1 LTHDPG
7 ISTIPPAVTP
17 EPRSATYVGLFL
29 VALATLML
37 EILLTRIFSVTM
49 LYHFAFVALSVAM
62 FGMTAGALLV
72 YLAPRWFPPER
83 VHQRLAAAAVA
94 FPIVMVLSFMTQL
107 SIPFRLHP
115 SVIAIYAIVLTYTVI
130 AVPFVVSGVAVCLAL
145 TGFPRAVSR
154 LYAADLAGAALGC
167 ILLIVVLDW
176 SDGPTAVLWIAFVA
190 SIGGMAFARGARSHR
205 LSTLALASTL
215 VIGGAAAFHTALVW
229 KGTPVFR
236 ILYTKGSAAIESRPL
251 YDKWNSYSRV
261 RVTGN
266 PDYLSP
272 VQGWG
277 LSPIVPQRRLHQ
289 LQLDIDVWAGTVMTK
304 YDGNP
309 ETLDHLKY
317 DVTNIAYYLR
327 QGQNALVIGA
337 GGGRD
342 VLSALL
348 FGAGTVTAVDINK
361 DIIRTVNGRFGD
373 FTGHLDRD
381 PRVRFVND
389 EARSFVARS
398 AERFGTIQ
406 ISLID
411 TWAATAAGAFVLGE
425 NSLYTAEAWTT
436 FLRHLADD
444 GVLTV
449 SRWYFH
455 SRPAEMYRTT
465 ALAVEALRRVGVSE
479 PRQHIII
486 VRNMRPFAAWTPDS
500 PDGVGT
506 ILVGRRPFTD
516 AELDTIERESTRLQ
530 FDVAFSPRQSVDD
543 TFVRLTRPAGLE
555 QFLDDYPV
563 NIAPPTDDSPF
574 FFNMLRLRDFA
585 RSSLLDFGNLSHNMR
600 AVATLGVL
608 LVTVSFLTGLCI
620 LVPLWLTRDRVRLSG
635 SGPLLFFFVSIGLG
649 FMLIETSQMQRLII
663 ALGHPT
669 YGLSVVL
676 FAMLLSSGLGSYL
689 TAAVGPDAVAMS
701 GRARLLALV
710 VVLGLFGLV
719 TPAVARWSEP
729 MTTSVRIVAAVLL
742 LFPAG
747 MLMGMAFPL
756 GMKLA
761 AARARELTPWLWGLN
776 GAASVLA
783 SVLAVCIALSW
794 SISAAFWAGWTCYLA
809 ALLAFSTAAPAITA
823 RKEKNEVRAGSSYS

>member
-1 LTHDPG
+1 MKCTEYDPGLTHE
-7 ISTIPPAVTP
+7 PAIQLQEPAAVAAA
-17 EPRSATYVGLFL
+17 PRSATYLGLFL
-29 VALATLML
+29 VALATLMF

-72 YLAPRWFPPER
+72 YLAPGLFPPEKL
-83 VHQRLAAAAVA
+83 HQRLALAAAA
-94 FPIVMVLSFMTQL
+94 FPVVMVLSFMTQL
-107 SIPFRLHP
+107 SIPFRVHP
-115 SVIAIYAIVLTYTVI
+115 SVVAVYAIVLTYAVI
-130 AVPFVVSGVAVCLAL
+130 ALPFIVSGVAVCLAL

-167 ILLIVVLDW
+167 VLLIVVLDW
-176 SDGPTAVLWIAFVA
+176 SDGPTAVLWIAFLA
-190 SIGGMAFARGARSHR
+190 SIGAIAFARAAGSRGLRRFA
-205 LSTLALASTL
+205 AASAV
-215 VIGGAAAFHTALVW
+215 VIGVAAAAHTVLVW
-229 KGTPVFR
+229 QGRAIFR
-236 ILYTKGSAAIESRPL
+236 ILYTKGSGAIETRPL

-261 RVTGN
+261 RVTGDPN
-266 PDYLSP
+266 YRSI

-277 LSPIVPQRRLHQ
+277 LSQTVPPTRLHQ

-309 ETLDHLKY
+309 KAVDHLRY

-327 QGQNALVIGA
+327 NQHDALVIGA

-342 VLSALL
+342 VLSALI
-348 FGAGTVTAVDINK
+348 FGARTVTAVDINK

-398 AERFGTIQ
+398 AARFGTIQ

-425 NSLYTAEAWTT
+425 NSLYTVDAWST

-444 GVLTV
+444 GILTV

-455 SRPAEMYRTT
+455 DRPAEMYRTT
-465 ALAVEALRRVGVSE
+465 ALAVESLRRVGVSD
-479 PRQHIII
+479 PRSHIII
-486 VRNMRPFAAWTPDS
+486 VRNMRPYAAWSPDS
-500 PDGVGT
+500 PDGVGN
-506 ILVGRRPFTD
+506 ILVSRRPFTA
-516 AELDTIERESTRLQ
+516 AELDTIDREASRLQ
-530 FDVAFSPRQSVDD
+530 FDVAFSPRSTVDD
-543 TFVRLTRPAGLE
+543 TFTRLTQVEGLE
-555 QFLDDYPV
+555 EFLDNYPV
-563 NIAPPTDDSPF
+563 NIAAPTDDSPF

-585 RSSLLDFGNLSHNMR
+585 RMSMLEFGNLSHNMK

-608 LVTVSFLTGLCI
+608 LLTVTLLTALCI
-620 LVPLWLTRDRVRLSG
+620 LVPLWLTRHRVRLTG
-635 SGPLLFFFVSIGLG
+635 TGPLLSFFVAIGLG
-649 FMLIETSQMQRLII
+649 FMLIETSLMQRLII

-676 FAMLLSSGLGSYL
+676 FAMLLSSGIGSYL
-689 TAAVGPDAVAMS
+689 TAGVTAESVMTAGRTRLVGLVI
-701 GRARLLALV
+701 LLAA
-710 VVLGLFGLV
+710 LGLA
-719 TPAVARWSEP
+719 TPVVARWSEP

-747 MLMGMAFPL
+747 LFMGMAFPL

-761 AARARELTPWLWGLN
+761 SARARELTPWLWGLN

-794 SISAAFWAGWTCYLA
+794 SISAAFWTGWACYLA
-809 ALLAFSTAAPAITA
+809 ALVTFTSAARRP
-823 RKEKNEVRAGSSYS
+823 V